1 MSRPVLMEKSPR
13 HAMMTTY
20 LQEIFGSDRTFFI
33 VLLRHPLAT
42 IRQVCNPACIF
53 SASHVPDV
61 GDDEEARV

>member
-1 MSRPVLMEKSPR
+1 VLMEKSPR

-20 LQEIFGSDRTFFI
+20 LQEIFGPDRTFFI

-42 IRQVCNPACIF
+42 IRQVCELACKCR
-53 SASHVPDV
+53 ATYVPDM